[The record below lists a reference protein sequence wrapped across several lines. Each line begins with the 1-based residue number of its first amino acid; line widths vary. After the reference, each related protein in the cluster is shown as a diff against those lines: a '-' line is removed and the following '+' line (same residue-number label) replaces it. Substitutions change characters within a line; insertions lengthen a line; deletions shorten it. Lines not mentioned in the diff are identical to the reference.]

1 LSEIVIMAPLRTNP
15 GKGAELEKLFKGL
28 IPMVS
33 KEKGTLEYHLYKQED
48 DPDKFIVFE
57 KYVDKEALKFHSS
70 TDYFKEFGK
79 KMTPLLVGTV
89 DLNKIRFFLP
99 VM

>member
-1 LSEIVIMAPLRTNP
+1 MSEIVIMAPLRTNP

-28 IPMVS
+28 QPMV
-33 KEKGTLEYHLYKQED
+33 KMEKGTLEYHLYKQED
-48 DPDKFIVFE
+48 DPDRFVVFE
-57 KYVDKEALKFHSS
+57 KYVDKDALIFHSS

-79 KMTPLLVGTV
+79 KMAPLLVGAV
-89 DLNKIRFFLP
+89 DMNKIRFFLP

>member
-1 LSEIVIMAPLRTNP
+1 MSEIVIMAPLRTNP

-28 IPMVS
+28 KPMVS

-48 DPDKFIVFE
+48 DPDRFIVFE

-79 KMTPLLVGTV
+79 KMAPLLVGTV
-89 DLNKIRFFLP
+89 DMNKIRFFLP